1 MGRLNERLAAAIL
14 AWAQRERASL
24 MIDAV
29 PPPASRERLLN
40 DIVAL
45 LDNEPTKKVRARG

>member
-40 DIVAL
+40 DIMVV
-45 LDNEPTKKVRARG
+45 LDTETTKKDRRRG